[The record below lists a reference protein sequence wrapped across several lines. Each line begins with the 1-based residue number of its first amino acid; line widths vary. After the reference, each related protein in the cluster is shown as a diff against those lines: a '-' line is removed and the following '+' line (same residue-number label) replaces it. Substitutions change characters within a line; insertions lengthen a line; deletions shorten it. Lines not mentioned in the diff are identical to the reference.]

1 MGNSFKENV
10 REELEFQGLSAKELS
25 LKTKIPYQTLQN
37 YLNARATMPPAD
49 YACRIAQV
57 LNTSAEKL
65 VLGENQNLPPKES
78 KFQKGIRLFS
88 KLSDSDQTTFIRL
101 MEALLKK

>member
-65 VLGENQNLPPKES
+65 VLGKNPNQPPKES